1 VLGGEIMASARNPW
15 LDRRVYHWAHQGGA
29 REGPSNTLFAMTAAL
44 AAGSH
49 GIELDVHRTK
59 DGHLVVLHD
68 ADLERT
74 TNGHGKVAEQT
85 LDELRRL
92 DAAYWWVPGTVDDHD
107 PATPPARYTLRGRAP
122 SDGDLRIPTLDDVL
136 DRFAVPL
143 TIEVKAKAAVGPL
156 VDLLRAR
163 GRTEGVIVTSF
174 MERVVHQLRRAG
186 PELPL
191 APGRVYNLWFL
202 ARVLVGW
209 PPRRS
214 SYVALQVPRRFR
226 GFTVLSPRLV
236 RGAHRA
242 GMAVHAW
249 TIDEETEMRRLVALG
264 VDGIMTDRPGTLAAV
279 LAEDVGRPG
288 S

>member
-1 VLGGEIMASARNPW
+1 MASARNPW

-68 ADLERT
+68 SAVDRT
-74 TNGHGKVAEQT
+74 TNGHGKVAERT
-85 LDELRRL
+85 LEELRRL
-92 DAAYWWVPGTVDDHD
+92 DAAYWWVPGKVDDHD
-107 PATPPARYTLRGRAP
+107 PATPPDRYTLRGRAAADP
-122 SDGDLRIPTLDDVL
+122 DLRIPTLDDVL
-136 DRFAVPL
+136 GRFAVPL
-143 TIEVKAKAAVGPL
+143 TIEVKDKAAVAPL
-156 VDLLRAR
+156 VALLRAR
-163 GRTEGVIVTSF
+163 NRTQDVIVTSF
-174 MERVVHQLRRAG
+174 MERVVSELRRAG

-202 ARVLVGW
+202 ARVLVRW

-214 SYVALQVPRRFR
+214 SYVALQVPHRYR
-226 GFTVLSPRLV
+226 GLTVLSARLV
-236 RGAHRA
+236 GAAHGA

-249 TIDEETEMRRLVALG
+249 TIDEEAEMRELIALG
-264 VDGIMTDRPGTLAAV
+264 VDGIMTDRPTVLAAV
-279 LAEDVGRPG
+279 LRERE
-288 S
+288 